1 MKLHNIPVPR
11 HPCTRIVIPLC
22 LYLVF
27 CSLVS
32 AVRTGGKGEIAN
44 GVVVD
49 YNTAKAS
56 YPFMAR
62 LVMDGAIRCGGAVIS
77 RRLGLDNYLIL

>member
-1 MKLHNIPVPR
+1 MVL
-11 HPCTRIVIPLC
+11 PLC

-77 RRLGLDNYLIL
+77 RRLGLDKYLIL